1 MIKAIIVDDEPG
13 CISNLQYYLTKY
25 CPQISIVA
33 TGGSIEEAKII
44 CNEADFDIAFLD
56 VEMGND
62 NTFSLLKNMTSHKFE
77 IVFVTAFESYAL
89 KAFKVQALD
98 YILKPLMKS
107 DILDCYQKII
117 RRYAETHLQNSNQQG
132 NEPGKLLIKQGD
144 KVYVVKQTDVHYLKA
159 HGVYTQVVFDY
170 NGKHMSLTICK
181 PIGDL
186 EKDYDPTL
194 FFRVHKSFLINQKKI
209 TGIVKG
215 NYIQMGKELLI
226 PIAKRRAQDFLSFM
240 EQNK

>member
-13 CISNLQYYLTKY
+13 CISNLQHYLAKY

-33 TGGSIEEAKII
+33 TGESVDDAKRI
-44 CNEADFDIAFLD
+44 CNELDFDIAFLD

-62 NTFSLLKNMTSHKFE
+62 NAFSLLKNTTTHNFE

-98 YILKPLMKS
+98 YILKPLMKA
-107 DILDCYQKII
+107 DILDCYQKIL
-117 RRYAETHLQNSNQQG
+117 RRYAETHQHNSSQQI

-170 NGKHMSLTICK
+170 NGKHMSLTISK

-215 NYIQMGKELLI
+215 NYIQLENELLI
-226 PIAKRRAQDFLSFM
+226 PIAKRRAQDFISFL